1 MKQKTFLATSL
12 VMLVFLTLIS
22 LVAIFQVGCSSINY
36 TSVVLTKQ
44 QSIDS
49 AMKTMVEFEPPF
61 PATWDTLWV
70 QPFYMTKT
78 WFIRNENGK
87 IKHQFTVNELD
98 SINVLMYRRIR

>member
-12 VMLVFLTLIS
+12 VGITALTILA
-22 LVAIFQVGCSSINY
+22 LTAIFPTSCSTVRY

-49 AMKTMVEFEPPF
+49 TMRTMVNFDPPF
-61 PATWDTLWV
+61 PAIWDTLWV

-78 WFIRNENGK
+78 WFIKNNKGK
-87 IKHQFTVNELD
+87 TQHQFTINELD
-98 SINVLMYRRIR
+98 SINVVMYRRIR